1 MPVAMVVRA
10 APRLVPA
17 IDKWPGNR
25 LRLNGQGGR
34 PDVAA
39 ALSCVGEILM
49 RRPLATLFSFL
60 LFAFVVTAQQPA
72 PPAGQLAGR
81 WRVTFSITGD
91 PQKHLI
97 FESKAN
103 RAGSFSL
110 LDTGPKGTA
119 VADPLPAAWSELTN
133 NRVSFS
139 GEVEL
144 PVGNCCRE
152 IGTLI
157 FKGKFDSANS
167 ISGKLIFVT
176 SVDEEESA
184 YKFHSAVGTFTATRI

>member
-1 MPVAMVVRA
+1 MGTP
-10 APRLVPA
+10 
-17 IDKWPGNR
+17 
-25 LRLNGQGGR
+25 LR
-34 PDVAA
+34 
-39 ALSCVGEILM
+39 ILI
-49 RRPLATLFSFL
+49 SFL
-60 LFAFVVTAQQPA
+60 LFVSIVIAQRPA
-72 PPAGQLAGR
+72 PPVAKLAGR

-110 LDTGPKGTA
+110 LDTGPGDTA
-119 VADPLPAAWSELTN
+119 VAEPLPAAWSELTN

-157 FKGKFDSANS
+157 FKGKFDSPNA
-167 ISGKLIFVT
+167 ITGKLIFVT
-176 SVDEEESA
+176 SIDEEESA
-184 YKFHSAVGTFTATRI
+184 YKFHSSVGTFTATRIVN